1 MQEFKV
7 RITKCSVPSAWYEDM
22 VGQTIDVTSKG
33 KASTT
38 YQCDIGRVYNIPKDD
53 CEVVQDAA

>member
-7 RITKCSVPSAWYEDM
+7 RIVRCSIPHAWYEDM
-22 VGQTIDVTSKG
+22 VGEVIDVTG
-33 KASTT
+33 KPTATT

-53 CEVVQDAA
+53 CEVVNESS